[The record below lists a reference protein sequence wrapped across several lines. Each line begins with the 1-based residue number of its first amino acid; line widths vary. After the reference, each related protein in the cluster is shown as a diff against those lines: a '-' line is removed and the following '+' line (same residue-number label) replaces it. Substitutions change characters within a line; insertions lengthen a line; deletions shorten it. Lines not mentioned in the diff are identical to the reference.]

1 MSLQDEIDLKSKTI
15 KSDGYSMSI
24 GELASMYKEGE
35 IDIHPDFQRLYR
47 WNDEQ
52 KTKLIE
58 SILLGIPIPSIFVA
72 QRDDGVWDVID
83 GLQRLSTIFQ
93 FMGILKKDDDTYWE
107 PLRLQETDYLPSL
120 DNKLWESENKEESFT
135 TTQRLIIKRAKMDIK
150 IITRESDNEAK
161 YELFQRLNT
170 NGSSLSEQEI
180 RNCLLLMVNKDFYSF
195 IEELSKDKNFL
206 NTISITEKSLKESY
220 DKELVLRFFIYR
232 HCKPEEI
239 SRSKELGSF
248 ITDKMLKF
256 ANYEVFNKT
265 SEKEAFIE
273 TFRLLNEALNDDAFR
288 KYDKNDKRFKGP
300 FSISAYECI
309 IPGLSYN
316 LKNIT
321 TDKIVN
327 TIKQMW
333 DTPNFINS
341 SGAGLR
347 AADRVKKLIPLGME
361 LFNESHNS

>member
-1 MSLQDEIDLKSKTI
+1 MSLQEEIDLKSKTI
-15 KSDGYSMSI
+15 KSDGYPMSI

-93 FMGILKKDDDTYWE
+93 FMGILRDENNNLYQ
-107 PLRLQETDYLPSL
+107 PLRLQGTEYLPSL
-120 DNKLWESENKEESFT
+120 VNKVWESENEDESFT
-135 TTQRLIIKRAKMDIK
+135 MTQRLIIKRAKIDIK
-150 IITRESDNEAK
+150 IITRESDSEAK

-170 NGSSLSEQEI
+170 NGSSLSDQEI
-180 RNCLLLMVNKDFYSF
+180 RNCLLLMINKDFYYF
-195 IEELSKDKNFL
+195 IDDLSKDANFL
-206 NTISITEKSLKESY
+206 NTISITEKSKSESY

-232 HCKPEEI
+232 YCKPEEI
-239 SRSKELGSF
+239 SRRQELGSF
-248 ITDKMLKF
+248 ITEKMIQF
-256 ANYEVFNKT
+256 AKDTTFNKEA
-265 SEKEAFIE
+265 EKNIFTG
-273 TFRLLNEALNDDAFR
+273 TFKLLNEALGDDVFR
-288 KYDKNDKRFKGP
+288 KYNNELQKFMGP

-309 IPGLSYN
+309 IPAVSSKYAEIQVST
-316 LKNIT
+316 LKEEL
-321 TDKIVN
+321 KA
-327 TIKQMW
+327 MW
-333 DTPNFINS
+333 SNPIFIES

-347 AADRVKKLIPLGME
+347 AADRVKNLIPLGKK
-361 LFNESHNS
+361 LF